1 MTGLRSYAIRW
12 ALKQMIIEKRLRNM
26 DILQIAMN
34 LVMMT

>member
-1 MTGLRSYAIRW
+1 MTGLRSYAIRR
-12 ALKQMIIEKRLRNM
+12 ALKQRITEKRLRNM